1 MDSNTTPRGF
11 IMDRHIL
18 LTVSDNYSSLFAVR
32 FAAGFFTR
40 LDDLKITLLYV
51 ATNPRA
57 GLTEAE
63 IIQDFSN
70 LSRREAQ
77 TRAQAQTALDK
88 AEEILILKRFPK
100 ENIHKKIAFK
110 QLGTAM
116 DIIQEGISGMYD
128 AIALGR
134 RGISR
139 LEELIDE
146 SVSKQ
151 VFTTPMDIPL
161 WVCRSHEKPTSRVL
175 LCTDGSSA
183 SLRCADHVGFML
195 KDEPEHEITLLH
207 VVAHASSAVPK
218 EAIAAAR
225 AMLEENGV
233 PDARIRHE
241 IVEGLNTADTIL
253 RVFQEGDYGVLAT
266 GRTGRGETRS
276 MHLLGSVSMNLLKR
290 LESSTMWICH

>member
-1 MDSNTTPRGF
+1 
-11 IMDRHIL
+11 MDRHIL

-32 FAAGFFTR
+32 FAAGFFNR

-63 IIQDFSN
+63 IIQDFGN

-88 AEEILILKRFPK
+88 AEEILIMKRFHK

-116 DIIQEGISGMYD
+116 DIIQEGITGMYD

-161 WVCRSHEKPTSRVL
+161 WICRSHEKPAPKVL
-175 LCTDGSSA
+175 LCTDGSAA

-195 KDEPEHEITLLH
+195 KDEPDHEITLLH
-207 VVAHASSAVPK
+207 VVAHTSSAVPK

-233 PDARIRHE
+233 PDSRIRHE
-241 IVEGLNTADTIL
+241 IVEGLNTSDTIL
-253 RVFQEGDYGVLAT
+253 RVFQEGNYGVLAT

-276 MHLLGSVSMNLLKR
+276 LHLLGSVSMNLLKH

>member
-1 MDSNTTPRGF
+1 
-11 IMDRHIL
+11 MDRHIL

-32 FAAGFFTR
+32 FAAGFFNR

-63 IIQDFSN
+63 IIKDFGN

-88 AEEILILKRFPK
+88 AEELLTMKRFPK
-100 ENIHKKIAFK
+100 EHIHKKIAFK

-116 DIIQEGISGMYD
+116 DIIQEGITGMYD

-161 WVCRSHEKPTSRVL
+161 WICRSHEKPLPKVL

-195 KDEPEHEITLLH
+195 KDEPDHEITLLH
-207 VVAHASSAVPK
+207 VVAHASSAVPE

-233 PDARIRHE
+233 PDSRIRHE
-241 IVEGLNTADTIL
+241 IVEGLNTSDTIL
-253 RVFQEGDYGVLAT
+253 RVFQEGNYGVLAT

-276 MHLLGSVSMNLLKR
+276 LHLLGSVSMNLLKH